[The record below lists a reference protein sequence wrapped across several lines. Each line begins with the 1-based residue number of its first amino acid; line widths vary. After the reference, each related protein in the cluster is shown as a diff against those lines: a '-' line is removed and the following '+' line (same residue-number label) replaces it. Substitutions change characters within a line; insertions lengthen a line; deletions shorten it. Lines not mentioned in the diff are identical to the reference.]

1 MSNPNKKKMP
11 RSIFAI
17 LGIPIIIILG
27 ISIISS
33 MMMSQEHYNYS
44 DIVNRF
50 KNQEVVKFNMNL
62 GSGDMDIY
70 LNNNQ
75 VLKYNTPSVDLM
87 YLNIKDYILAYDKAH
102 PNAPMVYNF
111 IKGSETAWL
120 FNIFTTVILPILVPF
135 AILWFLMRKIT
146 VIGGDGGRSLPFGRV
161 KAKKDSGEQ
170 SNVKFDCVAGADEEK
185 EELAEVVD
193 FLKTPKKYSELG
205 ARIPKGVL
213 LVGPPGTGKTLLA
226 KAVAGEANVPF
237 YSMSGSGFVEMF
249 VGVGASRVRDLFEQA
264 KKSTPCVIFIDEID
278 AVGRNRVSSHFS
290 GGNEERE
297 QTLNQLLVEMDG
309 FETNEGIIII
319 AATNRSD
326 ILDPALVRPGRFDRS
341 IVIGYP
347 DVKGREDILRIHAK
361 GKPFDKDVKLKDIA
375 KATAGFTGADLESL
389 LNEAALLA
397 ARRNKKMI
405 SKEEVTDATLKVIM
419 GTEQK
424 SRVITDEERKLTA
437 YHESGHAI
445 VTYFCKTQDPV
456 HEISIIPRNRG
467 AGGYTMSL
475 PEKDPT
481 FVSKIKFEEQIST
494 LLGGRIAEDLVLNDI
509 STGASNDLARATK
522 IARNMVVKYGMCP
535 ELGPIVYDS
544 SSDDDYYF
552 AQKKYSESI
561 ASKIDSEI
569 KKIIQKSYDVAEKIL
584 KDNLSVLHKVA
595 TSLLEKEK
603 LSGDEFKQL
612 LLDSNIAV

>member
-1 MSNPNKKKMP
+1 MSNHNKRKMP
-11 RSIFAI
+11 KSIFMI

-44 DIVNRF
+44 EIVNRF
-50 KNQEVVKFNMNL
+50 KNQEVVRFNMNL

-75 VLKYNTPSVDLM
+75 VVKYNTPSVDLM

-193 FLKTPKKYSELG
+193 FLKTPKKYSDLG

-237 YSMSGSGFVEMF
+237 YSISGSGFVEMF

-341 IVIGYP
+341 ITIGYP
-347 DVKGREDILRIHAK
+347 DVKGREEILRIHAK

-389 LNEAALLA
+389 LNESALLA
-397 ARRNKKMI
+397 ARRNKKVI

-419 GTEQK
+419 GNEQK
-424 SRVITDEERKLTA
+424 SRVITDEEKKLTA

-456 HEISIIPRNRG
+456 HEISIIPRNGG

-481 FVSKIKFEEQIST
+481 YVSKVKFEEEIST

-552 AQKKYSESI
+552 SQKKYSESV

-569 KKIIQKSYDVAEKIL
+569 KKIIQKSYDIAEKIL
-584 KDNLSVLHKVA
+584 KDNLSSLHKVA

-603 LSGDEFKQL
+603 LSGDEFKKL
-612 LLDSNIAV
+612 LLDSNVTV

>member
-1 MSNPNKKKMP
+1 MSNPNKRKMP
-11 RSIFAI
+11 KSIFII
-17 LGIPIIIILG
+17 LGIPILIILVV
-27 ISIISS
+27 SIASS
-33 MMMSQEHYNYS
+33 MMSQKSYDFSY
-44 DIVNRF
+44 IVNRF
-50 KNQEVVKFNMNL
+50 RNQEVVKYNMNL

-70 LNNNQ
+70 LKDGQ
-75 VLKYNTPSVDLM
+75 VLKYNTPSVRLM
-87 YLNIKDYILAYDKAH
+87 LDSIEDHVKDYDKAH

-111 IKGSETAWL
+111 IRGSETAWL

-135 AILWFLMRKIT
+135 AILWFLMKKIT
-146 VIGGDGGRSLPFGRV
+146 VIGGDGGRSLPFGRA
-161 KAKKDSGEQ
+161 KAKKDTGVHSKI
-170 SNVKFDCVAGADEEK
+170 KFDSVAGVDEEK

-193 FLKTPKKYSELG
+193 FLKSPKKYSDLG

-226 KAVAGEANVPF
+226 KAVAGEADVPF
-237 YSMSGSGFVEMF
+237 YSMSGSDFVEMF

-264 KKSTPCVIFIDEID
+264 KKSAPCVIFIDEID
-278 AVGRNRVSSHFS
+278 AVGRNRGSARFS

-309 FETNEGIIII
+309 FEVNEGIIIL
-319 AATNRSD
+319 AATNRND

-341 IVIGYP
+341 ILIGYP
-347 DVKGREDILRIHAK
+347 DVQGREDILRIHAK

-375 KATAGFTGADLESL
+375 KSTAGFTGADLESL
-389 LNEAALLA
+389 LNESALLA

-405 SKEEVTDATLKVIM
+405 SNKELADATLKVIM
-419 GTEQK
+419 GTEKK
-424 SRVITDEERKLTA
+424 SRVITEDEKKLTA

-456 HEISIIPRNRG
+456 HEISIIPRSHG

-475 PEKDPT
+475 PEKDHMCI
-481 FVSKIKFEEQIST
+481 SKTNYEEQIST

-522 IARNMVVKYGMCP
+522 IARAMVVKYGMCP
-535 ELGPIVYDS
+535 EIGPIVYES
-544 SSDDDYYF
+544 SSDDDSYF
-552 AQKKYSESI
+552 LQKKYSESV

-584 KDNLSVLHKVA
+584 KDNLSLLHKIA
-595 TSLLEKEK
+595 NSLLEKET
-603 LSGDEFKQL
+603 LSGDEFKSL
-612 LLDSNIAV
+612 IESAATV